1 MVTVGAYGGPPENSH
16 ENQLSPASSKA
27 PFAAR
32 GTRPH
37 GPRGGCP
44 TNHHR
49 HWVEAGAPGKS
60 LVEWEISGKDVCFLM
75 GF

>member
-1 MVTVGAYGGPPENSH
+1 MKTN
-16 ENQLSPASSKA
+16 LSRLHPKA

-37 GPRGGCP
+37 GPPGGCP

-49 HWVEAGAPGKS
+49 HWVDCQAEGGAPGKE
-60 LVEWEISGKDVCFLM
+60 LGGMGNQWKKVGGVKDVDDFGL
-75 GF
+75 F